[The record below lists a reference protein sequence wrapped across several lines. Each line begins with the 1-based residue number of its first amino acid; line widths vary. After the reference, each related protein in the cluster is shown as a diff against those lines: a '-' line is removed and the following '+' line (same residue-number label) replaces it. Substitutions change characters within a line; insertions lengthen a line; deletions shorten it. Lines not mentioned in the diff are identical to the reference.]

1 MPNTNAQEARR
12 QAVEEA
18 ARIVALAPIYLDT
31 ETTGLENWDE
41 IIEVGVVDSSG
52 KVLLETLIKPQ
63 GSIPPDATRIHGI
76 SDREVRTAPTWRQI
90 WPQLERVLEGRHLA
104 IYNAE
109 YDMRM
114 MRQSHAR
121 NQMTW
126 ASPLLQTHCIMQL
139 YARYRGEWNPAHRSY
154 RWHSLEAAGK
164 QCGIQLSNTH
174 RAVDD
179 TLLARAVL
187 LHMAEHA

>member
-1 MPNTNAQEARR
+1 MSNPDTQDARKK
-12 QAVEEA
+12 AVEEA
-18 ARIVALAPIYLDT
+18 ARIVALDPIYLDS

-41 IIEVGVVDSSG
+41 IIEIGVVDSSG
-52 KVLLETLIKPQ
+52 QVLLETLIKPQ
-63 GSIPPDATRIHGI
+63 GSIPADATRIHGI
-76 SDREVRTAPTWRQI
+76 SDRDVITAPTWRQI
-90 WPQLERVLEGRHLA
+90 WPQLERILDGRHLA

-109 YDMRM
+109 YDLRM

-121 NQMTW
+121 YGFSWTEESVN
-126 ASPLLQTHCIMQL
+126 SHCIMQL
-139 YARYRGEWNPAHRSY
+139 YARYRGQWNPVRRSY
-154 RWHSLEAAGK
+154 RWHSLNAAGK

>member
-1 MPNTNAQEARR
+1 MPNTNAQEAH
-12 QAVEEA
+12 QKAVEEA
-18 ARIVALAPIYLDT
+18 ARIVALNPLYLDT

-41 IIEVGVVDSSG
+41 VIEVGLVDSSG

-90 WPQLERVLEGRHLA
+90 WPQLERILEGRHLA

-109 YDMRM
+109 YDLRM

-121 NQMTW
+121 YSMPW
-126 ASPLLQTHCIMQL
+126 ASPILQSHCIMQL
-139 YARYRGEWNPAHRSY
+139 YAQYRGEWNPARRSY
-154 RWHSLEAAGK
+154 RWHSLDTAGK

-187 LHMAEHA
+187 LHMAERA